1 MGLLLLTVPLAVS
14 PDVRGRLGRIRPAL
28 RAGRLRPWQLL
39 GGCFGGV
46 FVACQTYAVPLVGVT
61 AFLIAVI
68 GGQAVSALA
77 VDRWGIGAG
86 GRHPLSW
93 PRVAAAALA
102 VLGVAVAASAPG
114 RGGAGTAV
122 GAALV
127 VPVAVVFA
135 AGCGQAVQQA
145 VNGLV
150 TTVAG
155 DPIPTAWLNFLTGT
169 VVLVLL
175 AAARGLAGQP
185 LGAPPG
191 ADPAPWWAW
200 AGPVVGVAYIVLAS
214 WAMQHLPVLAFV
226 LVTTTTQLLTG
237 VVLDLLD
244 PQATALAPQ
253 LLLGVGMALTAA
265 AWGAL
270 ARRRSPGAPPVAAR

>member
-1 MGLLLLTVPLAVS
+1 MPLLVS
-14 PDVRGRLGRIRPAL
+14 SGVRERLGRILTAL
-28 RAGRLRPWQLL
+28 RSGRLRPWQLL
-39 GGCFGGV
+39 GGCLGGV

-61 AFLIAVI
+61 AFVIAVI

-77 VDRWGIGAG
+77 VDRLGLGVG
-86 GRHPLSW
+86 GSHPLSW

-102 VLGVAVAASAPG
+102 VLGVAVASTAPG
-114 RGGAGTAV
+114 RGGGGAAV
-122 GAALV
+122 GAAFV
-127 VPVAVVFA
+127 VPVAVVFL

-145 VNGLV
+145 CNGLV

-155 DPIPTAWLNFLTGT
+155 DPLPTAWLNFLTGT
-169 VVLVLL
+169 VVLLMLSAV
-175 AAARGLAGQP
+175 RWMAGQP
-185 LGAPPG
+185 MGAPAG
-191 ADPAPWWAW
+191 AGPAPWWAW
-200 AGPVVGVAYIVLAS
+200 SGPVVGVAYIVLAS

-253 LLLGVGMALTAA
+253 LILGVGMALAA
-265 AWGAL
+265 AVWGAL
-270 ARRRSPGAPPVAAR
+270 ARQRTTSAGPDAAR